1 MLTRIAAALLF
12 AVSLAPA
19 AHAQPPEG
27 DGPRVI
33 EIETIVVHG
42 RRQEPAAFYVLKRS
56 SLGYEVTDLRE
67 SFVRQIVRSVRRA
80 PL

>member
-1 MLTRIAAALLF
+1 MLTRIAAVLF
-12 AVSLAPA
+12 LASILAPA
-19 AHAQPPEG
+19 AQGQPPAG

-67 SFVRQIVRSVRRA
+67 SFVRRIVRSVRRA